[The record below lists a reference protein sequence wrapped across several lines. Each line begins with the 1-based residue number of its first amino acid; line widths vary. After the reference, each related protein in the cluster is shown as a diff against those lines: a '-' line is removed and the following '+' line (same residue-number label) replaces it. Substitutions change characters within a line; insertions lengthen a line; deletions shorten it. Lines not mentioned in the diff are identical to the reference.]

1 MNFFAQLPGDKVS
14 KQSVKKSK
22 VRSNRW
28 HCSLKNQIL
37 LENYY
42 LPGELEAR
50 IERFVDYYNND
61 RSHESLNNLTP
72 VDVYFGRGES
82 TLARRQQIKLNTMA
96 MRRKMHERNRV
107 EPLTLMS

>member
-14 KQSVKKSK
+14 KQSVNKSK

-42 LPGELEAR
+42 LPGEL
-50 IERFVDYYNND
+50 
-61 RSHESLNNLTP
+61 
-72 VDVYFGRGES
+72 
-82 TLARRQQIKLNTMA
+82 
-96 MRRKMHERNRV
+96 
-107 EPLTLMS
+107 